1 MSQSLITQIA
11 QAVTD
16 ALNAGVA
23 EDAFSVPF
31 NAERAY
37 LAVYELPEM
46 ADLKVTVVPK
56 RRTIAGGTRGASQ
69 QDVAV
74 DIAVQKRVSPAD
86 LEESDALVALIE
98 SIGNYL
104 RFKRLELGDVSA
116 SWLSIE
122 HEPVYAP
129 EHMEQ
134 MNQFTSVLTVTYRL
148 LN

>member
-1 MSQSLITQIA
+1 MSESLITQIA

-23 EDAFSVPF
+23 EDAFAMSF

-37 LAVYELPEM
+37 LPVYELPDM

-74 DIAVQKRVSPAD
+74 DIAVQKRVNPAD

-104 RFKRLELGDVSA
+104 RFKRLDLGDVTA
-116 SWLSIE
+116 SWLLAE

>member
-1 MSQSLITQIA
+1 MTPPVVSQIA

-16 ALNAGVA
+16 TLNAGVA
-23 EDAFSVPF
+23 EDAFSASF

-37 LAVYELPEM
+37 LPVYDLPDM

-56 RRTIAGGTRGASQ
+56 RRTIAGGTRGANQ
-69 QDVAV
+69 QDIAV
-74 DIAVQKRVSPAD
+74 DIAVQKRVNPAD
-86 LEESDALVALIE
+86 LTESDALVALIE

-104 RFKRLELGDVSA
+104 RFKRLELDGIAA